1 MRPYKRPYERPYV
14 RPGAYFPAAR
24 ATWYTP

>member
-1 MRPYKRPYERPYV
+1 MRPYKRPYERPCV